1 MADDYDIISMV
12 PETAVVS
19 PTATLQV
26 TRTGFVTHPSEVVA
40 YVNVPV
46 VTQNPAAVHNTI
58 EQYAQLIEL
67 AMGYQGVVGAYF
79 AQDTDRAGLLAD
91 YLVVVVEYT
100 SPNVSKIGPYQ
111 ADVWTLMVN
120 YGNPVGYGNSGVKAS
135 IDAAYNRLAAT
146 VDG

>member
-1 MADDYDIISMV
+1 MADDYDILSMV

-19 PTATLQV
+19 PTQTLQV
-26 TRTGFVTHPSEVVA
+26 TRVGFVTHPSSVVT

-46 VTQNPAAVHNTI
+46 VTQSPSAVHTTI

-67 AMGYQGVVGAYF
+67 AMTYQGVVGAYF

-91 YLVVVVEYT
+91 YLVVVVQYT
-100 SPNVSKIGPYQ
+100 SPNVARVGPYQ
-111 ADVWTLMVN
+111 AEVWTLMIS
-120 YGNPVGYGNSGVKAS
+120 YGNPVGYAHSGVKAS
-135 IDAAYNRLAAT
+135 IDAAYSRLAKT